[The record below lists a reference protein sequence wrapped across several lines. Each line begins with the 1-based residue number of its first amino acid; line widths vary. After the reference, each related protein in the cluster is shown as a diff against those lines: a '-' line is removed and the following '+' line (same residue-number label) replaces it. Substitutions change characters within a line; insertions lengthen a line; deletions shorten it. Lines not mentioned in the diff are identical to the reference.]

1 MGAPDAFSYRDDPSV
16 PPFPDDRPIVIFDGK
31 CVMCSAFA
39 RFIMRHDRHRRLRLL
54 AAQSPI
60 GEALYRHF
68 ELATE
73 NYETNILLA
82 DGRAWLKSEASIR
95 IFERLGF
102 PWSLMSVGRVL
113 PVRVRKSSHG
123 IGCDGSARTRFA
135 FCPTHRKPT
144 ALSIDRSTHD
154 PDRWW
159 IRYVRGRYRAIVGRR
174 SGPDSVRCR
183 TVAGK
188 SPAVLPVPGS
198 GGSRASASGVRPRCA

>member
-113 PVRVRKSSHG
+113 PVRVRNLLYE
-123 IGCDGSARTRFA
+123 IVARNRLRWFGTNQVCFLPDPSQADRFI
-135 FCPTHRKPT
+135 H
-144 ALSIDRSTHD
+144 
-154 PDRWW
+154 
-159 IRYVRGRYRAIVGRR
+159 
-174 SGPDSVRCR
+174 
-183 TVAGK
+183 
-188 SPAVLPVPGS
+188 
-198 GGSRASASGVRPRCA
+198 